1 MPEIRL
7 QSQWYVADA
16 HAARPPPALVT
27 LPEGVWELPATIG
40 DLRAEISRLQNSVV
54 RAKLASPACRPGATC
69 QLSKPCALVHT
80 SQQAHLERSNAEL
93 AAADPEDPDFKEA
106 IAENEVILVA
116 QRYKIQQCERRLQ
129 QLGGGSAAHD
139 ECEHP
144 RSPDVSESG
153 GDPGLCSGDS
163 SSTQAIPVGDQ
174 APVVRLASEQE
185 PEPEPSADDGLYL

>member
-7 QSQWYVADA
+7 QRQWYVADA
-16 HAARPPPALVT
+16 HAARPPPALAT

-54 RAKLASPACRPGATC
+54 RATLRLPATTS
-69 QLSKPCALVHT
+69 QFSKQCALVHR

-139 ECEHP
+139 GCEHLKADASA
-144 RSPDVSESG
+144 RE
-153 GDPGLCSGDS
+153 GDPRLPHSDS
-163 SSTQAIPVGDQ
+163 SSTQAISAGGQ
-174 APVVRLASEQE
+174 APPAVQLASEQEQE